1 MSAPIRPADTQSAT
15 PAQARTALPAF
26 IHLRV
31 HSAYSLLEGA
41 LQIGDLAKIAGK
53 LGLPAIGISDTN
65 NLFGALEFSEKLS
78 KAGIQPIVGVTL
90 AVDFEEAGKDP
101 LALAQRANGMA
112 PAHRPFR
119 DGKLALIAAT
129 DAGYANLMKIVSR
142 AHLGVP
148 DGVPPHVT
156 IATLAAHAKGVIA
169 LTGGP
174 DGPIDAVLRDGNL
187 EQARDRL
194 QKLHAA
200 YDDRLYVEVQRHG
213 LATEREVEPR
223 LLRLAYDFGLPL
235 VATNEAFFAAP
246 DDYEAHDALICIADG
261 AYVVEDNRRK
271 LTREHYLKTPA
282 EMVEGFA
289 DLPEALANT
298 VEIARRCNYRPL
310 GKKPILPRFVASME
324 GLSEAEAADA
334 EAAEMKRQDEEGLA
348 TRLAAHGPAEG
359 FTVEDYEKR
368 LAYEV
373 DVISNMKFPGYFLI
387 VADFIKW
394 SKAQGIPIGPG
405 RGSGAGSLVAYAL
418 TITDL
423 DPLRFGLLFERFLNP
438 ERVSMPDFD
447 IDFCQDRREE
457 TIRYVQGKYGHDR
470 VAQIITH
477 GKLQAR
483 AVLRDVGRV
492 LQMPYGQVNAL
503 CQLVPN
509 NPANPVTLAEAIA
522 GEPKLQEA
530 QKNEPIV
537 AQLLEKAQKL
547 EGLYRHAST
556 HAAGMVIG
564 DRPLDEL
571 VPLYRDPKSSMPVTQ
586 FNWKMVEAAGLV
598 KFDFLGLKTLTVLKK
613 AVDLVQKGRGITVDL
628 PALPLTDKASYDL
641 LARADTVGVFQLEST
656 GMRESLKRL
665 KPDRFEDI
673 IAMVALYRPGP
684 MDNIPT
690 YINRKHGE
698 EPVDCL
704 HDMLK
709 GILTETYGVI
719 IYQEQVIQIAQVMGG
734 YSLGQADML
743 RRAMGKKDKEEMA
756 RHQARFV
763 DGAKERGVKQKDAEF
778 IFELVNKFAGY
789 GFNKSHA
796 AAYALVSYHTAY
808 MKANFCE
815 EFLAASM
822 TLDLANTDKLAT
834 FAAEAKR
841 SGVPVLPPCVNA
853 SEVEFSVEVV
863 GSPFPHSPWGEG
875 RGEGQPRAQPS
886 KSAAAPH
893 PSPLPA
899 SGERGSSRAIRY
911 ALAGLK
917 NVGQGAVETIVANRR
932 EKGRFKSLPDFA
944 SRLNPKAVNKRA
956 IEMMAMAGAFDPM
969 EPNRAAIRANAAEI
983 IALAQR
989 VEADAAA
996 GTSDLFGGGSEGPR
1010 LDLKTAKGW
1019 TPLERLGEE
1028 FKAIGFY
1035 LSGHPLD
1042 TYTHVLEKLN
1052 ARRYID
1058 LEAASERGP
1067 TGGRIAAIVVSA
1079 RERRNQKGNKYAFG
1093 LFSDPSGQFEAIIFS
1108 DTLAAC
1114 GDLLKPGTPVILTV
1128 QAEREGETMKM
1139 RIGQIQSLDQLALTV
1154 ERGLRLEIDGR
1165 HVRTAEKAFA
1175 LLKGLLR
1182 PGTPGKAAGEIRIVL
1197 PVLERGREL
1206 EIKLP
1211 GKWDVTPTA
1220 AGELAA
1226 VPGVAKVVDI

>member
-1 MSAPIRPADTQSAT
+1 MNAPIRPSDTQSAT
-15 PAQARTALPAF
+15 PAQARASLPAF

-53 LGLPAIGISDTN
+53 LALPAIGISDTN

-90 AVDFEEAGKDP
+90 AVDFEETANDP
-101 LALAQRANGMA
+101 LALAQRSAGIA

-129 DAGYANLMKIVSR
+129 DTGYANLMKIVSR

-156 IATLAAHAKGVIA
+156 LATLADFAPGVIA

-174 DGPIDAVLRDGNL
+174 EGPIDGILRDAHDD
-187 EQARDRL
+187 QARARL
-194 QKLHAA
+194 ERLRAV
-200 YDDRLYVEVQRHG
+200 YGDRLYVEVQRHG
-213 LATEREVEPR
+213 LASERDVEPR
-223 LLRLAYDFGLPL
+223 LLRLAYGLDIPL

-271 LTREHYLKTPA
+271 LTREHYLKTPD
-282 EMVEGFA
+282 EMADVFA

-298 VEIARRCNYRPL
+298 VEIARRCTYRPL
-310 GKKPILPRFVASME
+310 GKKPILPRFVASLD
-324 GLSEAEAADA
+324 GKSDADLIAE
-334 EAAEMKRQDEEGLA
+334 EAAELERQAQEGLA
-348 TRLAAHGPAEG
+348 ARLAAHGPAEG
-359 FTVEDYEKR
+359 FTEKDYADR

-373 DVISNMKFPGYFLI
+373 EVISSMKFPGYFLI

-394 SKAQGIPIGPG
+394 SKAQGIPVGPG

-509 NPANPVTLAEAIA
+509 NPAAPVTLAEAIA
-522 GEPKLQEA
+522 GEPKLQQA
-530 QKNEPIV
+530 RDNEPIV

-613 AVDLVQKGRGITVDL
+613 AVDLVQKGRGLTVDL
-628 PALPLTDKASYDL
+628 EALPLTDKASYDL

-743 RRAMGKKDKEEMA
+743 RRAMGKKDKAEMA
-756 RHQARFV
+756 RHEARFIE
-763 DGAKERGVKQKDAEF
+763 GAVERGVKKKDAAF

-841 SGVPVLPPCVNA
+841 CGVPVLAPCVNA
-853 SEVEFSVEVV
+853 SEVEFSVELAPS
-863 GSPFPHSPWGEG
+863 GRLPGGESGGANKTHAPSG
-875 RGEGQPRAQPS
+875 RLPGGEPEGAN
-886 KSAAAPH
+886 K
-893 PSPLPA
+893 
-899 SGERGSSRAIRY
+899 SRAIRY

-932 EKGRFKSLPDFA
+932 ENGRFRSLSDFA

-969 EPNRAAIRANAAEI
+969 EPNRAVIHANAAEI
-983 IALAQR
+983 LALAQR
-989 VEADAAA
+989 VEANAAA
-996 GTSDLFGGGSEGPR
+996 GTSDLFGGAEGPR
-1010 LDLKTAKGW
+1010 LDLRPAKGW
-1019 TPLERLGEE
+1019 TPLERLEEE

-1052 ARRYID
+1052 SRRYVD

-1165 HVRTAEKAFA
+1165 QARTAEKAFA
-1175 LLKGLLR
+1175 ALKGLLR
-1182 PGTPGKAAGEIRIVL
+1182 PGTPGQAAGEIRIVL
-1197 PVLERGREL
+1197 PVLDRGREL

-1211 GKWDVTPTA
+1211 GKWDVTPAA
-1220 AGELAA
+1220 AGALAA
-1226 VPGVAKVVDI
+1226 VPGVARVVDI